1 MSMKLYSE
9 LSAIETELIKLDT
22 LTKTFSVIIDGTPH
36 ATRESIES
44 AMYHIY
50 ENLQISVSN
59 LQYAFNQA
67 WDADRGNLNVEP
79 DET

>member
-1 MSMKLYSE
+1 MKLYSE
-9 LSAIETELIKLDT
+9 LSALESELIKLDT
-22 LTKTFSVIIDGTPH
+22 LIKTFSVIIDGTPH

-50 ENLQISVSN
+50 ENLQASVGN
-59 LQYAFNQA
+59 LQSIFNQA

-79 DET
+79 DEE